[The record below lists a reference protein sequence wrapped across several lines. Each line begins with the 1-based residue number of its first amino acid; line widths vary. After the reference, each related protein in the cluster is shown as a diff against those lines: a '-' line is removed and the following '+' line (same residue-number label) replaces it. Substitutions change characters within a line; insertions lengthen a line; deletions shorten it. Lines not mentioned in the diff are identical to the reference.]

1 MKKLFA
7 SVPMRGRTEEEIRE
21 SFAKMKRIAEAYEG
35 EELELIDTWIAEEP
49 PEGAKT
55 SAVWY
60 LGKSLEMLSTADV
73 YIGVVGTYGYFPG
86 CCVEEEVAQLY
97 KIKHYHVDAT
107 DIIPNWNELMQRL
120 SAHERHTLVL

>member
-35 EELELIDTWIAEEP
+35 EELELIDTWISEDP

-55 SAVWY
+55 NAVWY

-73 YIGVVGTYGYFPG
+73 YIGVSTYGYFPG

-97 KIKHYHVDAT
+97 KIKHYHVYAM
-107 DIIPNWNELMQRL
+107 DIISNWNELMQRL
-120 SAHERHTLVL
+120 SALERPTLEL

>member
-1 MKKLFA
+1 MKKLFV

-35 EELELIDTWIAEEP
+35 EELELIDTWIPEEP

-73 YIGVVGTYGYFPG
+73 YIGVGTYGYFPG

-107 DIIPNWNELMQRL
+107 DIIPTWDELMHRL
-120 SAHERHTLVL
+120 SALESPALEL

>member
-35 EELELIDTWIAEEP
+35 EELELIDTWISEDP
-49 PEGAKT
+49 P
-55 SAVWY
+55 AVWY
-60 LGKSLEMLSTADV
+60 LGKSLELLSTADV
-73 YIGVVGTYGYFPG
+73 YIGVGTYGYFPG

-120 SAHERHTLVL
+120 SALERPTLGL

>member
-49 PEGAKT
+49 PEGTKT

-60 LGKSLEMLSTADV
+60 LGKSLEMLSEADV
-73 YIGVVGTYGYFPG
+73 YIGVSSYGYFPG
-86 CCVEEEVAQLY
+86 CCIEEEVAQLY
-97 KIKHYHVDAT
+97 GIKHYHVDAVG
-107 DIIPNWNELMQRL
+107 IIPNWDELTRRL
-120 SAHERHTLVL
+120 SAGAMPTLEL

>member
-21 SFAKMKRIAEAYEG
+21 SLAKMKRIAEAYEG
-35 EELELIDTWIAEEP
+35 EELELIDTWIAEKP
-49 PEGAKT
+49 PEGVKEN
-55 SAVWY
+55 AVWY
-60 LGKSLEMLSTADV
+60 LGKSLELLSTADV
-73 YIGVVGTYGYFPG
+73 YIGVGTYGYFPG

-120 SAHERHTLVL
+120 SALEKPMMEL

>member
-21 SFAKMKRIAEAYEG
+21 SLAKMKRIAEAYEG
-35 EELELIDTWIAEEP
+35 EELELIDTWIAEKP
-49 PEGAKT
+49 PEGVKKN
-55 SAVWY
+55 AVWY
-60 LGKSLEMLSTADV
+60 LGKSLELLSTADV
-73 YIGVVGTYGYFPG
+73 YIGVGTYGYFPG

-107 DIIPNWNELMQRL
+107 DIITNWNELMQRL
-120 SAHERHTLVL
+120 SALERPMMEL

>member
-7 SVPMRGRTEEEIRE
+7 SVPMRERTEEEIRE

-35 EELELIDTWIAEEP
+35 ESLELIDTWIAEEP

-73 YIGVVGTYGYFPG
+73 YIGVSTYGYFPG
-86 CCVEEEVAQLY
+86 CYVEEEVAQLY
-97 KIKHYHVDAT
+97 KIKRYHVYAT

-120 SAHERHTLVL
+120 SALERPTLGL

>member
-35 EELELIDTWIAEEP
+35 EELELIDTWIAEDP
-49 PEGAKT
+49 PEGVREN
-55 SAVWY
+55 AVWY
-60 LGKSLEMLSTADV
+60 LGKSLELLSTADV
-73 YIGVVGTYGYFPG
+73 YIGVGTYGYVPG

-120 SAHERHTLVL
+120 SALERPTLGL

>member
-73 YIGVVGTYGYFPG
+73 YIGVSTYGYFPG
-86 CCVEEEVAQLY
+86 CCVEEDAAQLY

-107 DIIPNWNELMQRL
+107 DIIPNWNELMHRL
-120 SAHERHTLVL
+120 SALESPALEL

>member
-21 SFAKMKRIAEAYEG
+21 SFAKMKRIAEEYEG

-55 SAVWY
+55 NAVWY

-73 YIGVVGTYGYFPG
+73 YIGVSTYGYFPG
-86 CCVEEEVAQLY
+86 CYVEEEVAQLY
-97 KIKHYHVDAT
+97 KIKRYHVYAT

-120 SAHERHTLVL
+120 SALERPTLGL

>member
-35 EELELIDTWIAEEP
+35 ESLELIDTWIAEEP

-73 YIGVVGTYGYFPG
+73 YIGVSTYGYFPG

-97 KIKHYHVDAT
+97 KIKRYHVDAT

-120 SAHERHTLVL
+120 SALERPTLKL

>member
-73 YIGVVGTYGYFPG
+73 YIGVSTYGYFPG
-86 CCVEEEVAQLY
+86 CCIEEEVAQLY
-97 KIKHYHVDAT
+97 RIKHYHVYAT
-107 DIIPNWNELMQRL
+107 DIITNWNELMQRL
-120 SAHERHTLVL
+120 SAYGRRCQ

>member
-35 EELELIDTWIAEEP
+35 EELELIDTWIAEKP
-49 PEGAKT
+49 PEGVKKN
-55 SAVWY
+55 AVWY
-60 LGKSLEMLSTADV
+60 LGKSLELLSTADV
-73 YIGVVGTYGYFPG
+73 YIGVGTYGYFPG

-107 DIIPNWNELMQRL
+107 DIITNWNELMQRL
-120 SAHERHTLVL
+120 STLERPMMEL

>member
-7 SVPMRGRTEEEIRE
+7 SVPMRGRTEKEIRE

-35 EELELIDTWIAEEP
+35 EELELIDTWIVENP
-49 PEGAKT
+49 PEGVREN
-55 SAVWY
+55 AVWY
-60 LGKSLEMLSTADV
+60 LGKSLELLSTADV
-73 YIGVVGTYGYFPG
+73 YIGVGTYGYFPG

-107 DIIPNWNELMQRL
+107 DIIPNWNEIMHRL
-120 SAHERHTLVL
+120 SALESPAVEL